1 MKARASVIYPFNDTI
16 RVDNPLPLIIQHNT
30 HTTIYISLAVSN
42 RSISGLLGPSSR
54 SFLSSTPSTPSIPSA
69 PTLKPS
75 PSLLSLPSSTIG
87 VASPTLFNVTML
99 AFTPSPCV
107 GKPNLKGNA
116 FPFLAGLLRDA
127 VPAIASS
134 GAEDGFS
141 IAGGE
146 GSGEAVVEGSE
157 GDDSLGPE
165 VGERRVG
172 SWEMGDWRVVGSWG
186 WVLRVSCC
194 SRWCRS
200 SEVGVCSLG
209 SGSDWPV

>member
-1 MKARASVIYPFNDTI
+1 MKARASIIYPFNDTI
-16 RVDNPLPLIIQHNT
+16 RVDNLLPLIIRYNT
-30 HTTIYISLAVSN
+30 HTTFHIFLAVSN

-69 PTLKPS
+69 PTLKSS
-75 PSLLSLPSSTIG
+75 PNLFSLPSSIG

-99 AFTPSPCV
+99 AFIPSPCI

-146 GSGEAVVEGSE
+146 GSGEAVVDGSE
-157 GDDSLGPE
+157 GEGSLGPE

-172 SWEMGDWRVVGSWG
+172 SWEMGGWRVVGSWG
-186 WVLRVSCC
+186 WVLWVSC
-194 SRWCRS
+194 RWCRS